1 MFPIKRR
8 ARVHKVRNGTGNL
21 LARGARVGPG
31 RCGESGLHEQVSKR
45 EILLRAPSRPEQ
57 RIRRVLIGRIA
68 VDVIR
73 TRFEPFEDRPA
84 EVQTGAGDDAQL
96 FPGIVTNI
104 SKIKDS
110 RISVG
115 GVVASRAGTQRDP
128 EGLPYTQRP
137 NAGARRTRICR
148 VIKRIARHAI
158 AGQWIDPQ
166 DFPRKGID
174 HLGAKSADILRWP
187 DDTLVERLLIVGHGI
202 ASVIAHVSAFTA
214 CGKQRPVSSKDERIG
229 SVGVEDNGDSG
240 ALALA
245 DQNRATGGVYTM
257 EIVRSPRRVACEP
270 SNCCL
275 VVFIDGRII
284 IRRSVMCQ
292 VVMVNCVKQINIT
305 ILQKI
310 RVKRDAQQ
318 PEIVPATY
326 FVADVNQRGA
336 QLHIVLKNPNPSG
349 AFPCVKPTRRV
360 ESQTGNAI
368 PIAADVYIR
377 KTRRKRDA
385 VGIVGPKK
393 GQQSQAEQDQ
403 QFTPHREPGLICP
416 GDIPKTVGH
425 CREFSRLT
433 GPKARTMVWGR
444 YRSVAPWNYR
454 EKLWRLQQ
462 AKAKACIA
470 SNLEG

>member
-1 MFPIKRR
+1 MFPIQRR
-8 ARVHKVRNGTGNL
+8 ARVHKVRNGIGNL

-31 RCGESGLHEQVSKR
+31 RCGQSGLHEQVSKR
-45 EILLRAPSRPEQ
+45 KVLLGASAASKQ
-57 RIRRVLIGRIA
+57 RVGRVLIGRIA

-96 FPGIVTNI
+96 FPGIVTDV
-104 SKIKDS
+104 SEVKDS

-137 NAGARRTRICR
+137 DAGARRTRICR
-148 VIKRIARHAI
+148 VIKRIARQAI

-187 DDTLVERLLIVGHGI
+187 DDTLVERLLIIGHGI
-202 ASVIAHVSAFTA
+202 ASVIAYVSAFTA
-214 CGKQRPVSSKDERIG
+214 CGKQRPVSSKDERVG
-229 SVGVEDNGDSG
+229 SVGVEDNGNSG

-245 DQNRATGGVYTM
+245 DQNLAAGGVYTM

-275 VVFIDGRII
+275 VVFVDGRII

-292 VVMVNCVKQINIT
+292 VVMVNGVEKINIT

-326 FVADVNQRGA
+326 FVADVDQRGG
-336 QLHIVLKNPNPSG
+336 QLHVVLKNPNASRALPGIHS
-349 AFPCVKPTRRV
+349 ARPI
-360 ESQTGNAI
+360 ESQAGYSV
-368 PIAADVYIR
+368 PVAAHICVD
-377 KTRRKRDA
+377 KTRRQGGGVNGLDA
-385 VGIVGPKK
+385 ED
-393 GQQSQAEQDQ
+393 SQDHDLKSKDEWLSH
-403 QFTPHREPGLICP
+403 QF
-416 GDIPKTVGH
+416 
-425 CREFSRLT
+425 
-433 GPKARTMVWGR
+433 
-444 YRSVAPWNYR
+444 
-454 EKLWRLQQ
+454 
-462 AKAKACIA
+462 
-470 SNLEG
+470 